1 MYIDDPVFPK
11 PEDKNTKIWR
21 YLDIPKFLSLID
33 SRALFFS
40 RADYLG
46 DPFEGSIPKTTGQI
60 NLNNDKNSGKPGTI
74 VFSDDGTP
82 HEAYTMHDFFRKT
95 GYICSFHVNSFE
107 SAGLWSIYSKSKQG
121 VAIQSTFDRLC
132 NCFHVDDKENER
144 ISLVNYIDY
153 ETETIP
159 VSKNAYLAL
168 VHKRKSYEHEKELR
182 AIITFPVKVFPHG
195 GELPKEILDNFPKG
209 ILIPVDLDILIE
221 KIYLA
226 PKSPP
231 YMREL
236 LKSITRK
243 YEINKEIMQS
253 ALDDTPII

>member
-1 MYIDDPVFPK
+1 MYIDDPIYPK

-21 YLDIPKFLSLID
+21 YLDILKFLSLID
-33 SRALFFS
+33 RRALFFS

-74 VFSDDGTP
+74 VFSKDGTP

-95 GYICSFHVNSFE
+95 SYICSFHVNSFE
-107 SAGLWSIYSKSKQG
+107 HAGFWSIHSKSKHV

-132 NCFHVDDKENER
+132 NCFHVDKEENER
-144 ISLVNYIDY
+144 ISLVKYIDDA
-153 ETETIP
+153 TETIP
-159 VSKNAYLAL
+159 VKKNAYLAL
-168 VHKRKSYEHEKELR
+168 IHKRKSYEYEKELR
-182 AIITFPVKVFPHG
+182 AIITFPDKIFPHG

-221 KIYLA
+221 KIYIA
-226 PKSPP
+226 PASPS
-231 YMREL
+231 YIREL
-236 LKSITRK
+236 LQSITRK
-243 YEINKEIMQS
+243 YEINKDIMQS
-253 ALDDTPII
+253 SLDDTPII